1 MAKTER
7 TQASE
12 RRVLKKYLT
21 RFFKAKEKQKTLQ
34 QRAEAIRADL
44 GEASILEARIHAQAR
59 AAERSALEIMDILD
73 LLPEDAIE
81 RTILEL
87 RHLDCKP
94 WREINR
100 TVYLT
105 ASPCFEY
112 YNKGLDAL
120 LSMEQVRKTLGL
132 AQD

>member
-1 MAKTER
+1 MAKAER
-7 TQASE
+7 TQAAE

-21 RFFKAKEKQKTLQ
+21 RFFRAKEKQKTLQ
-34 QRAEAIRADL
+34 QRAAAIRADL
-44 GEASILEARIHAQAR
+44 GEASALEARVKAQAK

-73 LLPEDAIE
+73 LLPEDATE

-94 WREINR
+94 WREINK

-112 YNKGLDAL
+112 YNQGLDTL
-120 LSMEQVRKTLGL
+120 LSMDKVRHTLGL
-132 AQD
+132 

>member
-21 RFFKAKEKQKTLQ
+21 RFFRAKEKQKTLQ
-34 QRAEAIRADL
+34 QRAAAIRADL
-44 GEASILEARIHAQAR
+44 GEASALEARVQAQAK

-73 LLPEDAIE
+73 LLPEDATE

-112 YNKGLDAL
+112 YNKGLDTL
-120 LSMEQVRKTLGL
+120 LSMEQVRQILGL
-132 AQD
+132 PQG

>member
-7 TQASE
+7 AQAAE
-12 RRVLKKYLT
+12 HRVLKKYLT
-21 RFFKAKEKQKTLQ
+21 RFFRAKEKQKTLQ
-34 QRAEAIRADL
+34 QRAAAIRADI
-44 GEASILEARIHAQAR
+44 GEASALEARVKAQAE

-73 LLPEDAIE
+73 LLPEDATE

-100 TVYLT
+100 IVYLT

-112 YNKGLDAL
+112 YNRGLDTL
-120 LSMEQVRKTLGL
+120 LSMEQVRQTLGL

>member
-1 MAKTER
+1 MAKMER
-7 TQASE
+7 TRAAE
-12 RRVLKKYLT
+12 RQVLKKYLT
-21 RFFKAKEKQKTLQ
+21 RFFRAKEKQKTLQ
-34 QRAEAIRADL
+34 QRAAAIRADL
-44 GEASILEARIHAQAR
+44 GEASALEARVQAQAK

-73 LLPEDAIE
+73 LLPEDATE

-100 TVYLT
+100 AVYLT

-112 YNKGLDAL
+112 YNRGLDTL
-120 LSMEQVRKTLGL
+120 LSMERVRQTLGL

>member
-7 TQASE
+7 TQAAE

-21 RFFKAKEKQKTLQ
+21 RFFRAKEKQKTLQ
-34 QRAEAIRADL
+34 RRAEAIRADL
-44 GEASILEARIHAQAR
+44 GEASALEARVQAQAK
-59 AAERSALEIMDILD
+59 AAERSALEIMDILG
-73 LLPEDAIE
+73 LLPEDATE

-112 YNKGLDAL
+112 YNRGLDTL

>member
-7 TQASE
+7 AQAAE

-21 RFFKAKEKQKTLQ
+21 RFFRAKEKQKTLQ
-34 QRAEAIRADL
+34 QRAAAIRADI
-44 GEASILEARIHAQAR
+44 GEASALEARVKAQAE

-73 LLPEDAIE
+73 LLPEDATE

-100 TVYLT
+100 IVYLT

-112 YNKGLDAL
+112 YNRGLDTL

-132 AQD
+132 SQN

>member
-7 TQASE
+7 TQAAE

-21 RFFKAKEKQKTLQ
+21 RFFRAKEKQKTLQ
-34 QRAEAIRADL
+34 QRAAAIRADL
-44 GEASILEARIHAQAR
+44 GEASALEARVQAQAK

-73 LLPEDAIE
+73 LLPEDATG

-112 YNKGLDAL
+112 YNRGLDTL

-132 AQD
+132 SQN

>member
-7 TQASE
+7 TQAAE

-21 RFFKAKEKQKTLQ
+21 RFFRAKEKQKTLQ
-34 QRAEAIRADL
+34 RRAEAIRADL
-44 GEASILEARIHAQAR
+44 GEASALEARVQAQAK

-112 YNKGLDAL
+112 YNRGLDTL

>member
-7 TQASE
+7 TQAAE

-21 RFFKAKEKQKTLQ
+21 RFFRAKEKQKTLQ
-34 QRAEAIRADL
+34 QRAAATRADL
-44 GEASILEARIHAQAR
+44 GEASALEARVQAQAK

-73 LLPEDAIE
+73 LLPEDATE

-112 YNKGLDAL
+112 YNRGLDTL

-132 AQD
+132 SQN

>member
-120 LSMEQVRKTLGL
+120 LSIEQVRQILGL
-132 AQD
+132 SQG

>member
-7 TQASE
+7 TQAAE

-21 RFFKAKEKQKTLQ
+21 RFFRAKEKQKTLQ
-34 QRAEAIRADL
+34 QRAAAIRADL
-44 GEASILEARIHAQAR
+44 GEASTLEARVQAQAK

-73 LLPEDAIE
+73 LLPEDATE

-112 YNKGLDAL
+112 YNRGLDTL

-132 AQD
+132 PQN

>member
-1 MAKTER
+1 MAKAER
-7 TQASE
+7 TQAAE

-21 RFFKAKEKQKTLQ
+21 RFFRAKEKQKTLQ
-34 QRAEAIRADL
+34 QRAAAIRADL
-44 GEASILEARIHAQAR
+44 GEASALEARVKAQAK

-73 LLPEDAIE
+73 LLPEDATE

-94 WREINR
+94 WREINK

-112 YNKGLDAL
+112 YNLGLDTL
-120 LSMEQVRKTLGL
+120 LSMDKVRHTLGL
-132 AQD
+132 

>member
-34 QRAEAIRADL
+34 RRAEAIRADL
-44 GEASILEARIHAQAR
+44 GEASALEARVQAQAR

-120 LSMEQVRKTLGL
+120 LSIEQVRQILGL
-132 AQD
+132 SQG

>member
-7 TQASE
+7 TQAAE

-21 RFFKAKEKQKTLQ
+21 RFFRAKEKQKTLQ
-34 QRAEAIRADL
+34 QRAAAIRADL
-44 GEASILEARIHAQAR
+44 GETSALEARVQAQAK

-73 LLPEDAIE
+73 LLPEDATE

-87 RHLDCKP
+87 RHLECKP
-94 WREINR
+94 WREIAR

-105 ASPCFEY
+105 ASPCYEH
-112 YNKGLDAL
+112 YNRGLDTL

-132 AQD
+132 SQN

>member
-7 TQASE
+7 TQAAE

-21 RFFKAKEKQKTLQ
+21 RFFRAKEKQKTLQ
-34 QRAEAIRADL
+34 RRAEAIRADL
-44 GEASILEARIHAQAR
+44 GEASALEARVQAQAK
-59 AAERSALEIMDILD
+59 AAERSALEIMGILD
-73 LLPEDAIE
+73 LLPEDATE

-112 YNKGLDAL
+112 YNRGLDTL

>member
-7 TQASE
+7 TQAAE

-21 RFFKAKEKQKTLQ
+21 RFFRAKEKQKTLQ
-34 QRAEAIRADL
+34 QRAAAIRADI
-44 GEASILEARIHAQAR
+44 GEASALEARVKAQAE

-73 LLPEDAIE
+73 LLPEDTTE

-100 TVYLT
+100 IVYLT

-112 YNKGLDAL
+112 YNRGLDTL
-120 LSMEQVRKTLGL
+120 LSIDKVRYTLGL
-132 AQD
+132 

>member
-1 MAKTER
+1 MAKMER
-7 TQASE
+7 TRAAE
-12 RRVLKKYLT
+12 RQVLKKYLT
-21 RFFKAKEKQKTLQ
+21 RFFRAKEKQKTLQ
-34 QRAEAIRADL
+34 QRAAAIRADL
-44 GEASILEARIHAQAR
+44 GEASALEARVQAQAK

-73 LLPEDAIE
+73 LLPEDATE

-94 WREINR
+94 WREITR
-100 TVYLT
+100 AVYLT

-112 YNKGLDAL
+112 YNRGLDTL
-120 LSMEQVRKTLGL
+120 LSMEQVRQTLGL

>member
-7 TQASE
+7 AQAAE

-21 RFFKAKEKQKTLQ
+21 RFFRAKEKQKTLQ
-34 QRAEAIRADL
+34 QRAAAIRADI
-44 GEASILEARIHAQAR
+44 GEASALEARVKAQAE

-73 LLPEDAIE
+73 LLPEDATE

-100 TVYLT
+100 IVYLT

-112 YNKGLDAL
+112 YNRGLDTL
-120 LSMEQVRKTLGL
+120 LSMEQVRQTLGL

>member
-1 MAKTER
+1 MAKMER
-7 TQASE
+7 TRAAE
-12 RRVLKKYLT
+12 RQVLKKYLT
-21 RFFKAKEKQKTLQ
+21 RFFRAKERQKTLQ
-34 QRAEAIRADL
+34 QRAAAIRADP
-44 GEASILEARIHAQAR
+44 GEASVLEARVQAQAK

-73 LLPEDAIE
+73 LLPEDATE

-100 TVYLT
+100 AVYLT

-112 YNKGLDAL
+112 YNRGLDTL
-120 LSMEQVRKTLGL
+120 LSMEQVRQTLGL

>member
-7 TQASE
+7 TQAAE

-21 RFFKAKEKQKTLQ
+21 RFFRAKEKQKTLQ
-34 QRAEAIRADL
+34 QRAAAIRADL
-44 GEASILEARIHAQAR
+44 GEASALEARVQAQAK

-73 LLPEDAIE
+73 LLPEDATE

-94 WREINR
+94 WQEINR
-100 TVYLT
+100 AVYLT

-112 YNKGLDAL
+112 YNRGLDTL

-132 AQD
+132 SQN

>member
-7 TQASE
+7 TQAAE

-21 RFFKAKEKQKTLQ
+21 RFFRAKEKQKTLQ
-34 QRAEAIRADL
+34 RRAAAIRADL
-44 GEASILEARIHAQAR
+44 GEASALEARVQAQAK

-73 LLPEDAIE
+73 LLPEDATE

-112 YNKGLDAL
+112 YNRGLDAL

>member
-120 LSMEQVRKTLGL
+120 LSIEQVQQILGL
-132 AQD
+132 SQG

>member
-7 TQASE
+7 TQAAE

-21 RFFKAKEKQKTLQ
+21 RFFRAKEKQKTLQ
-34 QRAEAIRADL
+34 QRAAAIRADL
-44 GEASILEARIHAQAR
+44 GEASALEARVQAQAK
-59 AAERSALEIMDILD
+59 AAERSALEIMGILD
-73 LLPEDAIE
+73 LLPEDATE

-112 YNKGLDAL
+112 YNRGLDTL

-132 AQD
+132 SQN

>member
-7 TQASE
+7 TQAAE

-21 RFFKAKEKQKTLQ
+21 RFFRAKEKQKTLQ
-34 QRAEAIRADL
+34 RRAEAIRADL
-44 GEASILEARIHAQAR
+44 GEASALEARVQAQAK

-73 LLPEDAIE
+73 LLPEDATE

-112 YNKGLDAL
+112 YNRGLDTL

-132 AQD
+132 SQN

>member
-7 TQASE
+7 TQAAE

-21 RFFKAKEKQKTLQ
+21 RFFRAKEKQKTLQ
-34 QRAEAIRADL
+34 QRAAAIRADL
-44 GEASILEARIHAQAR
+44 GETSALEARVQAQAK

-73 LLPEDAIE
+73 LLPEDATE

-112 YNKGLDAL
+112 YNRGLDTL

>member
-7 TQASE
+7 TQAAE

-21 RFFKAKEKQKTLQ
+21 RFFRAKEKQKTLQ
-34 QRAEAIRADL
+34 QRAAAIRADI
-44 GEASILEARIHAQAR
+44 GEASALEARVKAQAK

-73 LLPEDAIE
+73 LLPEDATE

-94 WREINR
+94 WRKINR
-100 TVYLT
+100 AVYLT

-112 YNKGLDAL
+112 YNRGLDTL

-132 AQD
+132 PQN

>member
-7 TQASE
+7 AQAAE

-21 RFFKAKEKQKTLQ
+21 RFFRAKEKQKTLQ
-34 QRAEAIRADL
+34 LRAEAIRADL
-44 GEASILEARIHAQAR
+44 GEASALEARVQAQAK

-73 LLPEDAIE
+73 LLPEDATE

-112 YNKGLDAL
+112 YNRGLDTL

-132 AQD
+132 SQD

>member
-7 TQASE
+7 TQAAE

-21 RFFKAKEKQKTLQ
+21 RFFRAKEKQKTLQ
-34 QRAEAIRADL
+34 QRAAAIRADL
-44 GEASILEARIHAQAR
+44 GEASTLEARVQAQAK

-73 LLPEDAIE
+73 LLPEDATE

-112 YNKGLDAL
+112 YNRGLDTL

-132 AQD
+132 SQN

>member
-7 TQASE
+7 TQAAE

-21 RFFKAKEKQKTLQ
+21 RFFRAKEKQKTLQ
-34 QRAEAIRADL
+34 QRAAIRADL
-44 GEASILEARIHAQAR
+44 GEASALEARVQAQAK

-73 LLPEDAIE
+73 LLPEDATE

-100 TVYLT
+100 AVYLT

-112 YNKGLDAL
+112 YNRGLDTL

-132 AQD
+132 PQN

>member
-7 TQASE
+7 TQAAE

-21 RFFKAKEKQKTLQ
+21 RFFRTKEKQKTLQ
-34 QRAEAIRADL
+34 QRAAAIRADI
-44 GEASILEARIHAQAR
+44 GEASALEARVKAQAE
-59 AAERSALEIMDILD
+59 AAKRSALEIMDILD
-73 LLPEDAIE
+73 LLPEDATE

-100 TVYLT
+100 IVYLT

-112 YNKGLDAL
+112 YNRGLDTL
-120 LSMEQVRKTLGL
+120 LSIDKVRYTLGL
-132 AQD
+132 

>member
-7 TQASE
+7 AQAAE

-21 RFFKAKEKQKTLQ
+21 RFFRTKEKQKTLQ
-34 QRAEAIRADL
+34 QRAAAIRADI
-44 GEASILEARIHAQAR
+44 GEASALEARVKAQAE
-59 AAERSALEIMDILD
+59 AAKRSALEIMDILD
-73 LLPEDAIE
+73 LLPEDATE

-100 TVYLT
+100 IVYLT

-112 YNKGLDAL
+112 YNRGLDTL
-120 LSMEQVRKTLGL
+120 LSIDKVRYTLGL
-132 AQD
+132 

>member
-1 MAKTER
+1 MAKAER
-7 TQASE
+7 TTAAE
-12 RRVLKKYLT
+12 RRILKKYLT
-21 RFFKAKEKQKTLQ
+21 RYFRAKEKQRTLQ
-34 QRAEAIRADL
+34 QRAASLRAEL
-44 GEASILEARIHAQAR
+44 GEAPEIEARVKAQAK

-73 LLPEDAIE
+73 LLPEDSTE

-105 ASPCFEY
+105 ASPCYEY
-112 YNKGLDAL
+112 YNRGLDTL
-120 LSMEQVRKTLGL
+120 LAMDKVRQTLGL
-132 AQD
+132 

>member
-7 TQASE
+7 TQAAE

-21 RFFKAKEKQKTLQ
+21 RFFRTKEKQKTLQ
-34 QRAEAIRADL
+34 QRAAAIRADI
-44 GEASILEARIHAQAR
+44 GEASALEARVKAQAE
-59 AAERSALEIMDILD
+59 AAKRSALEIMDILD
-73 LLPEDAIE
+73 LLPEDATE

-100 TVYLT
+100 IVYLT

-112 YNKGLDAL
+112 YNRGLDTL

-132 AQD
+132 SQN

>member
-1 MAKTER
+1 MAKAER
-7 TQASE
+7 TQAAE

-21 RFFKAKEKQKTLQ
+21 RFFRAKEKQKTLQ
-34 QRAEAIRADL
+34 QRAAAIRADL
-44 GEASILEARIHAQAR
+44 GEASALEARVKAQAK

-73 LLPEDAIE
+73 LLPEDATE

-94 WREINR
+94 WREINK

-112 YNKGLDAL
+112 YNRGLDTL
-120 LSMEQVRKTLGL
+120 LSMDKARHTLGL
-132 AQD
+132 